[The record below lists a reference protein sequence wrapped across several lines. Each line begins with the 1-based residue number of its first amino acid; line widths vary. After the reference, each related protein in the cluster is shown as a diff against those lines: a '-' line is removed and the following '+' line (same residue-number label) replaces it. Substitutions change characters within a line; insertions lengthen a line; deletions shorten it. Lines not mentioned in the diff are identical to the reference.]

1 MKVQKGSNINTLLAW
16 MKRVLEKHISKE
28 KVKIYNLK
36 DYYNNHKNNIH
47 KIYTNSKKYA
57 EERISGVID
66 DRATSLLSLNTIL
79 NNGIV
84 IEIFEDSNVNSE
96 ICLYNQILTDETI
109 INPYILIIANEN
121 TKASFLDLTSYMKD
135 NNWTNIF
142 YEIYLEKNSKLKVS
156 NLSLNQSMNLNTS
169 SYNFHLEQNSTLE
182 FSSINKGN
190 SKKDIRVFLNGEN
203 SRVDIK
209 GILLARQRENNDVF
223 CKVTHNS
230 MKTNSRQD
238 WRMISADTSKTSLNG

>member
-1 MKVQKGSNINTLLAW
+1 MINEDLSYGNLLVFNNG
-16 MKRVLEKHISKE
+16 VLNKELTKIAAKE

-36 DYYNNHKNNIH
+36 DYYNNHKNNIN

-66 DRATSLLSLNTIL
+66 DRASNLLSLNTIL

-84 IEIFEDSNVNSE
+84 IEILEDSKVNNE

-135 NNWTNIF
+135 NSWTNVF
-142 YEIYLEKNSKLKVS
+142 YEIYLEKNSKIKIS

-203 SRVDIK
+203 SKAISK
-209 GILLARQRENNDVF
+209 ECF
-223 CKVTHNS
+223 CQSKEKV
-230 MKTNSRQD
+230 MMYFAKLYIIQ
-238 WRMISADTSKTSLNG
+238 